1 MSRVTLK
8 ILTPLVRDVDG
19 SNQPNGRKKR
29 HLFGMPVEGRKP
41 IDGRVALYL
50 DDKSQLA
57 HTGTFGHETTTAQ
70 AANGRSSHTWFG
82 LPVWSSYEDM
92 PPRGGGSRGEPVK
105 VGAYWATQKDG
116 PRIMYADGQLKHD
129 ARERLVTRII
139 AKLAAAN
146 GRNRMT
152 LAGVQ
157 AGIIPQVAREYT
169 QYSREQ
175 EAQRRA
181 RATAAKAAAVA
192 GATAAGVAAPAVAPA
207 TPAGTTP
214 QRNTTAAAAAP
225 APPREAKPK
234 RYATTIRGRNVAVP
248 ADAMKII
255 MKHFPDPEEAA
266 DVYAQTKPAIRE
278 SGWGHL
284 LVANAN
290 VWPRVYWA
298 WDGSAKKHWP
308 LTEQDMRRGAR
319 QNLAGQVRPATQ
331 TNVNDRNAATAKRAR
346 LVAKQGWTGD
356 VYNVPV
362 FIRKIDGADVVV
374 AIGAIDGANDG
385 PDVVTT
391 LVSIPRA
398 TMDLVRQRLAALRPH
413 PNRSDAHVAEAYVR
427 SYVRTR
433 YRQADADR
441 GANFDF
447 SRDMYVDPAGAE
459 VDGATFV
466 RLYNERRAKNN
477 ARGAT
482 ANNDNRRQ
490 NRQSDAAY
498 LGSGV
503 NLANPMLEAT
513 KATNVAMT
521 HAQDVVI
528 RVAQSMEA
536 SRTAVDRRVLEQ
548 LRRLND
554 PLLDKYPDFAGWL
567 RALFQIQGGLAAR
580 PLLTGNV
587 GTPGSRVSP
596 FRELEDQTGDGCGR
610 QKETWKI
617 MQGASLMV
625 HQSVVFTMA
634 NLRATGN
641 IQTPGLLALHSV
653 GAGKTVAGLS
663 AMVAF
668 WNTDWAILPVSV
680 RSNQDGNNLDKL
692 AEEAVT
698 YFPWF
703 RDASGGYPFAAGKQA
718 ARKALVARLQA
729 SHRSLGA
736 KAAVTDTHLLAT
748 VTTMLND
755 LEKYRYRKPLQK
767 CLFIVD
773 EIQMLVSP
781 PPTEMQYQAK
791 FLQFIELLKARD
803 ARSTWVLGMTATPGE
818 TTEQVE
824 SVLRMIKGSAVAA
837 FATDADIRANARGI
851 VSFAYVTGDLTR
863 HAKVTVVHECLPLDA
878 FNTAK
883 HVNYTTLYYKQL
895 SLLEET
901 AQAVPEGYLRRVGRP
916 RKSPGPQYTTYD
928 ARQKAKFWARV
939 RQKTEYIVVN
949 QSGLHV
955 FDEEDQTDD
964 TENDQNGIQD
974 ADDLKEKLEAA
985 AVNPNMPVV
994 KARSTTL
1001 GAKTPPREN
1010 YYVLSPKLVGVIRS
1024 ILSQGGVHYV
1034 YSIDARSL
1042 RLIAHILDTRY
1053 GFTMYPSA
1061 SSSSAYTLSPAKRYC
1076 FIDPTTPGTFAMWD
1090 IATQRY
1096 VMQREVTPADVAMMK
1111 GTRGGVLMADDN
1123 ASGAVCSV
1131 ILATK
1136 SSYKGVDVRHVRHI
1150 HAISVLPDYIDTL
1163 QLVGRGPRNCGHKKL
1178 VPSKRLVTF
1187 HYWKFVPSSK
1197 SRLCPTNA
1205 TLLKVYPDCLLE
1217 RRAMR
1222 AYDDGYARLDRALAD
1237 VAVDRL
1243 LFATFGE
1250 AAKNLHTALR
1260 APCMRTQVP
1269 ALTTTE
1275 ASASGKRKRTDEET
1289 LRTLKARLR
1298 VDDKRART
1306 NPNANN
1312 TARVTQLQNKIAALK
1327 SRINAV

>member
-1 MSRVTLK
+1 
-8 ILTPLVRDVDG
+8 
-19 SNQPNGRKKR
+19 
-29 HLFGMPVEGRKP
+29 
-41 IDGRVALYL
+41 
-50 DDKSQLA
+50 
-57 HTGTFGHETTTAQ
+57 
-70 AANGRSSHTWFG
+70 
-82 LPVWSSYEDM
+82 
-92 PPRGGGSRGEPVK
+92 
-105 VGAYWATQKDG
+105 
-116 PRIMYADGQLKHD
+116 MYADGQLKHD

-152 LAGVQ
+152 LASVQ
-157 AGIIPQVAREYT
+157 EVIIPQVAREYT
-169 QYSREQ
+169 QYTREQ

-181 RATAAKAAAVA
+181 RATAAKAAA
-192 GATAAGVAAPAVAPA
+192 T
-207 TPAGTTP
+207 
-214 QRNTTAAAAAP
+214 AAAAP
-225 APPREAKPK
+225 ATAAVARPAPPRNTAAVAIPPPTTPALPAPPRNAKPK
-234 RYATTIRGRNVAVP
+234 RYTTTIRGRNVAVP

-255 MKHFPDPEEAA
+255 GQHFPDPEEAA
-266 DVYAQTKPAIRE
+266 DVYAQTKPAIRK

-290 VWPRVYWA
+290 VWPKVYWS

-308 LTEQDMRRGAR
+308 LTVQDMQRGAR
-319 QNLAGQVRPATQ
+319 KNVAGQVRPATQ
-331 TNVNDRNAATAKRAR
+331 NNANDRNAATAKRAR
-346 LVAKQGWTGD
+346 LMARQGWTGD
-356 VYNVPV
+356 VYSVPV
-362 FIRKIDGADVVV
+362 FVRKIDGVDGVVG
-374 AIGAIDGANDG
+374 IGAIDGANDG

-398 TMDLVRQRLAALRPH
+398 QMDLVRQRLAALRPH
-413 PNRSDAHVAEAYVR
+413 GNRSDAHVAEAYVR
-427 SYVRTR
+427 SYVRTKYSR
-433 YRQADADR
+433 ADADR
-441 GANFDF
+441 GAYFDF

-466 RLYNERRAKNN
+466 QKYNERRAKNN
-477 ARGAT
+477 ARGT

-498 LGSGV
+498 LSSAV

-513 KATNVAMT
+513 RATNVAMT
-521 HAQDVVI
+521 HVQDVVI
-528 RVAQSMEA
+528 RVAKSVEA
-536 SRTAVDRRVLEQ
+536 SRRAVDDRVLDQ
-548 LRRLND
+548 LRKLND
-554 PLLDKYPDFAGWL
+554 PLLQYPDFAGWL
-567 RALFQIQGGLAAR
+567 RRLFQIQGGLGAR

-596 FRELEDQTGDGCGR
+596 FRELEDQTGDGCSR

-634 NLRATGN
+634 NLRATAN

-668 WNTDWAILPVSV
+668 WHTDWAILPVSV

-703 RDASGGYPFAAGKQA
+703 RDTKTNDYPFAAGKQA

-736 KAAVTDTHLLAT
+736 KAAVTDAHLLAT

-767 CLFIVD
+767 CLVIVD

-781 PPTEMQYQAK
+781 PPTEMQYQGK

-818 TTEQVE
+818 TTDQVE
-824 SVLRMIKGSAVAA
+824 SVLRMIKGSTDAA
-837 FATDADIRANARGI
+837 FTTDADIRANARGI

-883 HVNYTTLYYKQL
+883 YVNYTTLYYKQL

-901 AQAVPEGYLRRVGRP
+901 AQAVPEGYHRRKGRP

-928 ARQKAKFWARV
+928 PRHKAKFWARV

-955 FDEEDQTDD
+955 FDEENQTDD
-964 TENDQNGIQD
+964 TETEDDGIQD
-974 ADDLKEKLEAA
+974 AEDLKMKLEAA
-985 AVNPNMPVV
+985 AVNPAMPVV

-1001 GAKTPPREN
+1001 GKKMTPREN

-1061 SSSSAYTLSPAKRYC
+1061 SSSSAYTLSAAKRYC
-1076 FIDPTTPGTFAMWD
+1076 FIDATTPGTFAMWD
-1090 IATQRY
+1090 IATQQY
-1096 VMQREVTPADVAMMK
+1096 VTQREVTPADVAMMK
-1111 GTRGGVLMADDN
+1111 GTRGGVLMADEN
-1123 ASGAVCSV
+1123 ATGAVCSV

-1163 QLVGRGPRNCGHKKL
+1163 QLVGRGPRNCGHKQL

-1187 HYWKFVPSSK
+1187 HYWKFVPSKGESG
-1197 SRLCPTNA
+1197 RLCPRNA

-1243 LFATFGE
+1243 LFATFG
-1250 AAKNLHTALR
+1250 AAARELHDALK

-1269 ALTTTE
+1269 ALTTTASE
-1275 ASASGKRKRTDEET
+1275 APGKRKRTDEET

-1306 NPNANN
+1306 NPTANN
-1312 TARVTQLQNKIAALK
+1312 AARVTQLQTRIAALE
-1327 SRINAV
+1327 STRI